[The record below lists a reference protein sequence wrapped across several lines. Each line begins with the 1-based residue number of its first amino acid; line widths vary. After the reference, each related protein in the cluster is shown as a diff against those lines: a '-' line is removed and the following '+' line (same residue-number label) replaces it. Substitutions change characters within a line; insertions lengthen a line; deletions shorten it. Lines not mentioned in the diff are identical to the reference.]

1 MLLSALRQ
9 ASATGNYLPVVA
21 AILASVFL
29 VFFVIPV
36 HEFAH
41 AWMAYRLGDNTAKNS
56 GGLTLNPLAHI
67 DPLGAILIALIG
79 FGWGKPTPINP
90 NNFKNRRR
98 GIAITSAAGP
108 LSNILFGWLFL
119 FLGVVVTRIPAL
131 DGTRLEMILYWFFFY
146 AGEISIYLAVL
157 NLLPIPP
164 FDGFG
169 IVEGLLPRN
178 ASYWIQTHQS
188 TISIVVIVLLFANV
202 LTRPISWI
210 ASFIMQFFLWISS
223 LPFG

>member
-9 ASATGNYLPVVA
+9 AASTGNYLPVVA

-108 LSNILFGWLFL
+108 LSNLLFGWLFL
-119 FLGVVVTRIPAL
+119 FLGLIVTKIPAL
-131 DGTRLEMILYWFFFY
+131 DGTRLEMILYWFFLY

-169 IVEGLLPRN
+169 IVDGLLPRN
-178 ASYWIQTHQS
+178 ASYWIATHQQ
-188 TISIVVIVLLFANV
+188 TISLVVIVLLFTNV
-202 LTRPISWI
+202 LTRPLSWI
-210 ASFIMQFFLWISS
+210 AGFIMQFFMWISS